1 MTSSL
6 GSDLSID
13 NVVRLGSTDTKIDS
27 QGAAKKAL
35 ELMEKWKYPKLRGK
49 FNFFFKNLLE
59 TWLTITIARHSLL

>member
-35 ELMEKWKYPKLRGK
+35 ELMEK
-49 FNFFFKNLLE
+49 
-59 TWLTITIARHSLL
+59 